1 MDLRF
6 SVVVNLASGEE
17 NEDQNFKASIPL
29 DLKPRG
35 RISTDFKWDK
45 SIDNSCLS
53 TEGEKTGE
61 AEAKISFKLV
71 GDAKAKGDVYW
82 VTVEAGASMGIE
94 AEKEEDVGGVGL
106 TATLTT
112 TTAEDKSALAGQLV
126 FSGMNITYSCFVKV
140 SVNVAK
146 SADDGGFGAPIFKK
160 VKELA
165 KKAEKTVKKEG
176 DLPVFDKIKWPADPK
191 PTPIDQGHI

>member
-1 MDLRF
+1 
-6 SVVVNLASGEE
+6 
-17 NEDQNFKASIPL
+17 
-29 DLKPRG
+29 
-35 RISTDFKWDK
+35 
-45 SIDNSCLS
+45 
-53 TEGEKTGE
+53 
-61 AEAKISFKLV
+61 
-71 GDAKAKGDVYW
+71 
-82 VTVEAGASMGIE
+82 MGIE
-94 AEKEEDVGGVGL
+94 AAKEEGEEDVGGVGL

-112 TTAEDKSALAGQLV
+112 TTAEDKPALAGQLV
-126 FSGMNITYSCFVKV
+126 FSGMNITYSCFVKA